1 MKIGWIYIIRYN
13 IIFIKYTNKN
23 LIKNNNNKNF
33 ECNIIFKI
41 IFQYFDIF
49 YVCFFLIFKF

>member
-13 IIFIKYTNKN
+13 IIFIIFIKYTNKN

-33 ECNIIFKI
+33 VCNIIFKI

-49 YVCFFLIFKF
+49 YVCFK